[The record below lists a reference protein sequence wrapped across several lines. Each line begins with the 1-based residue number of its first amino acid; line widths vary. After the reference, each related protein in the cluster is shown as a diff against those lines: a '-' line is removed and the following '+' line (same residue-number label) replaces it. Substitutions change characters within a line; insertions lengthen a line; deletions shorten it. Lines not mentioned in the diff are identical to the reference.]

1 MKPVIKWGLL
11 TGLFVAV
18 WLLAGYSIL
27 ASLSLSVPKVTL
39 RTLTGLLGL
48 VILFTGILYAMK
60 GMKAKI
66 SPNKFS
72 YSMAFKSGFMVAV
85 IVAIVV
91 SFASFLYLKFI
102 NPGLPEDMVREAGAS
117 LKASGATAEEISEK
131 LIAVRKEFSIQAQI
145 IAPLVVQTVAGSIF
159 SLILAFFLKDKK

>member
-1 MKPVIKWGLL
+1 VDLDGTLAL
-11 TGLFVAV
+11 
-18 WLLAGYSIL
+18 WLLAGFSIL
-27 ASLSLSVPKVTL
+27 ASLSLSIPKVTL

-48 VILFTGILYAMK
+48 VILFTGILYAMR
-60 GMKAKI
+60 GVKAKI
-66 SPNKFS
+66 SPNRFS
-72 YSMAFKSGFMVAV
+72 YFMAFKSGFMVAV

-102 NPGLPEDMVREAGAS
+102 NPGLPEDMVREAEAS
-117 LKASGATAEEISEK
+117 LKASGATAEEISGK
-131 LIAVRKEFSIQAQI
+131 LIAVRKEFSMQAQI